1 MSRSG
6 LTRYT
11 RLVVFL
17 GFAAALEGC
26 ALNPQPEPAGGPL
39 NPQPEPPFRGKDGGP
54 PPGMDAGTE
63 SSDAA
68 APNDAAVPDGP
79 ETGPAATPQTVLRTV
94 ELPDEVEPIA
104 LTPPGRDGV
113 SWPSTTRSRLT
124 LDGGAQP

>member
-1 MSRSG
+1 MCRSG

-11 RLVVFL
+11 RFVVFL
-17 GFAAALEGC
+17 GFAAALQGC
-26 ALNPQPEPAGGPL
+26 ALNAQSEAASGPL
-39 NPQPEPPFRGKDGGP
+39 NPQPEPPFKGKDGGP
-54 PPGMDAGTE
+54 PPGMDASTE

-68 APNDAAVPDGP
+68 ARNDAAAPDGP

-94 ELPDEVEPIA
+94 EPLDEVKPIV

-113 SWPSTTRSRLT
+113 SWPSTTRPRLT